1 MYTRGQFALIGKTTI
16 KALRIYDEMGLL
28 VPERIDAGNQYKYY
42 STQQI
47 DEIVFINELK
57 SFGFSL
63 EEIKRIK
70 QKNEPAYL
78 KEKLEKR
85 LHQLENEVK
94 EAGRSRE
101 EILRKIQIINSEVS
115 SVDSESEYLIEL
127 VQLDEMIVAGF
138 RDKINLQDV
147 GSLIGRVYESIHQ
160 FSLQPLDSHMLIFHS
175 DEMDTQTNNLD
186 IEVCV
191 QVNKHVKTE
200 RFQTKII
207 EGMTCAKTTH
217 TGVFS
222 KAGRAHAAII
232 DWIGA
237 NGYGISGSPI
247 EKYLSSGPMIFN
259 PASLKIDV
267 LYPVKLLKGG
277 C

>member
-28 VPERIDAGNQYKYY
+28 IPERIDAGNQYKYY
-42 STQQI
+42 SVQQI

-63 EEIKRIK
+63 EEIKCIK

-101 EILRKIQIINSEVS
+101 EIMRKIQRINSEAS

-138 RDKINLQDV
+138 RDKISLQDV
-147 GSLIGRVYESIHQ
+147 GSLIGRVYECIHQ

-186 IEVCV
+186 IEVCA

-217 TGVFS
+217 TGGFS
-222 KAGRAHAAII
+222 RAGRAHAAVI
-232 DWIGA
+232 DWIEA
-237 NGYGISGSPI
+237 NGYEISGSPI
-247 EKYLSSGPMIFN
+247 EKYLTSGPMIFN
-259 PASLKIDV
+259 PASLRIDV
-267 LYPVKLLKGG
+267 LYPVKLLQGG

>member
-16 KALRIYDEMGLL
+16 KALHIYDEMGLL

-57 SFGFSL
+57 TFGFSL

-94 EAGRSRE
+94 EAGRSRK
-101 EILRKIQIINSEVS
+101 EILKKIQIINSEVS
-115 SVDSESEYLIEL
+115 SFDSESEYLIEL

-138 RDKINLQDV
+138 RDKISLQDV
-147 GSLIGRVYESIHQ
+147 GSLIGSVYESIHQ
-160 FSLQPLDSHMLIFHS
+160 LSLEPLDSHMLIFHS

-191 QVNKHVKTE
+191 SVNKHVKTDC
-200 RFQTKII
+200 FQTKAI

-217 TGVFS
+217 IGGFS
-222 KAGRAHAAII
+222 EAGRAHAAVI
-232 DWIGA
+232 DWIKD
-237 NGYGISGSPI
+237 NGYEIIGSPI
-247 EKYLSSGPMIFN
+247 EKYLASGPMIFN
-259 PASLKIDV
+259 PASLRIDV